1 MKKALFTTL
10 AVIFT
15 STMVMANEFDNASA
29 DPCSTGAGKTEASKT
44 DNGSSTTNP
53 DNLLDAKK

>member
-1 MKKALFTTL
+1 
-10 AVIFT
+10 
-15 STMVMANEFDNASA
+15 MVMANEFDNASA